1 MAAARTRACPSQL
14 RILNVSTLKITD
26 LAAEAKDVCTVEL
39 RDPQGGE
46 LPAFAPGAHLEF
58 RLPNGLVRHY
68 SLTNDCR
75 ERDRYVIAVLRV
87 PDSRGGSLFMH
98 RNLAVG
104 MELDGALRNNFVLDE
119 HAAGYLFI
127 AGGIGVTPIMSMIRW
142 CAARHRPWR
151 LVYATR
157 DRART
162 AFYET
167 LRGMQRDG
175 ARIAWHFDDE
185 CAGAYLDARA
195 VIDGALPSESV
206 YCCGPRPLM
215 HAVRAASEQGR
226 GVVVRFESFV
236 APNSEA
242 GAPSGAGAAAP
253 AGAADAPFRVILKRS
268 GVTLD
273 VPTDRTILEVLE
285 AHGFS
290 VPFSCREGQCGT
302 CTQSVLDGTPD
313 HRDYVL
319 SDEERAANDRIQ
331 VCVSRAL
338 TPTLTLDL

>member
-1 MAAARTRACPSQL
+1 MRTTTWN
-14 RILNVSTLKITD
+14 LNVLTLKITD
-26 LAAEAKDVCTVEL
+26 LASEAKDVCTVEL

-58 RLPNGLVRHY
+58 TLPNGLVRHY
-68 SLTNDCR
+68 SLTNDWR

-98 RNLAVG
+98 RKLVVG
-104 MELDGALRNNFVLDE
+104 MELQATLRDNFVLDQG
-119 HAAGYLFI
+119 AQAYVFI
-127 AGGIGVTPIMSMIRW
+127 AGGIGITPIIAMIRW
-142 CAARHRPWR
+142 CVANQRPWR

-157 DRART
+157 ARART
-162 AFYET
+162 AFYDA
-167 LRGMQRDG
+167 LRELQREG
-175 ARIAWHFDDE
+175 GQVAWHFDDE
-185 CAGAYLDARA
+185 CAGRYLD
-195 VIDGALPSESV
+195 VGALVESLLPSEAV

-215 HAVRAASEQGR
+215 HAVRVASEQAP
-226 GVVVRFESFV
+226 GVAVRFESFV
-236 APNSEA
+236 APGSE
-242 GAPSGAGAAAP
+242 GAAAPRGEAAPAAGAAAD
-253 AGAADAPFRVILKRS
+253 GAFKLVLKRS
-268 GVTLD
+268 GVSLE
-273 VPTDRTILEVLE
+273 VPADRTILEVLE

-302 CTQSVLDGTPD
+302 CTQTVLEGVPE

>member
-1 MAAARTRACPSQL
+1 
-14 RILNVSTLKITD
+14 VSTLKITD
-26 LAAEAKDVCTVEL
+26 LASEAKDVRTVEL

-46 LPAFAPGAHLEF
+46 LPVFAPGAHLEF
-58 RLPNGLVRHY
+58 ALPNGLVRHY

-75 ERDRYVIAVLRV
+75 ERDRYVIAVLQV

-98 RNLAVG
+98 RNLTVG
-104 MELDGALRNNFVLDE
+104 MALEATLRNNFVLDE
-119 HAAGYLFI
+119 HADGYLFI

-142 CAARHRPWR
+142 CVANHRPWR

-167 LRGMQRDG
+167 LSGMQRGG
-175 ARIAWHFDDE
+175 AQIRWHFDDE

-195 VIDGALPSESV
+195 VIDGVMPSESV

-215 HAVRAASEQGR
+215 HAVRAASEQGA
-226 GVVVRFESFV
+226 GVVVRFESFI

-242 GAPSGAGAAAP
+242 VAAP
-253 AGAADAPFRVILKRS
+253 TGEGASASDAPFKVILERS

-273 VPTDRTILEVLE
+273 VPTDQTILEVLE

-302 CTQSVLDGTPD
+302 CTQSVLDGVPD

-319 SDEERAANDRIQ
+319 SDEERATNDRIQ

>member
-1 MAAARTRACPSQL
+1 ML
-14 RILNVSTLKITD
+14 TLKIAD
-26 LAAEAKDVCTVEL
+26 LASEAKDVCIAEL

-58 RLPNGLVRHY
+58 TLPNGLVRHY

-87 PDSRGGSLFMH
+87 RDSRGGSAFMH
-98 RNLAVG
+98 RSLSVG
-104 MELDGALRNNFVLDE
+104 MELRATVRENFRLD
-119 HAAGYLFI
+119 ADASAYVFI
-127 AGGIGVTPIMSMIRW
+127 AGGIGITPIMSMIRW
-142 CAARHRPWR
+142 CIANHRPWR
-151 LVYATR
+151 LAYAAR
-157 DRART
+157 NRART

-167 LRGMQRDG
+167 LREIERGGGRV
-175 ARIAWHFDDE
+175 AWHFDEE
-185 CAGAYLDARA
+185 CAGQPLGVSA
-195 VIDGALPSESV
+195 VIDGLTPSESV

-215 HAVRAASEQGR
+215 HAVRVAAER
-226 GVVVRFESFV
+226 RAGVAVRFESFV

-242 GAPSGAGAAAP
+242 PAPQPGASAP
-253 AGAADAPFRVILKRS
+253 APDAAFKVILKRS

-273 VPTDRTILEVLE
+273 VPAGQTILEVLE
-285 AHGFS
+285 AHGIS
-290 VPFSCREGQCGT
+290 VSFSCREGQCGT
-302 CTQSVLDGTPD
+302 CTQRVLDGVPD

-319 SDEERAANDRIQ
+319 SDAERAANDRMQ